1 MTAVVAQPMTRRQV
15 PVRRVSGRRRSVPQG
30 SVRPRVRVATATAP
44 DVRRAHPAAP
54 SGRPAGTPAPSLR
67 RGALPEHL
75 QLSPR
80 PTQGA
85 GRLGSPG
92 TASGWRLTDRAIRLI
107 FAVLVTLMLTSLAV
121 VVVKLV
127 QVTSP
132 TATTIATTVS
142 GAVAR

>member
-15 PVRRVSGRRRSVPQG
+15 PVRHVSGRRGSVRQG
-30 SVRPRVRVATATAP
+30 SVRPTVRVATTTAP

-80 PTQGA
+80 TTQGA
-85 GRLGSPG
+85 GRLGSV

-132 TATTIATTVS
+132 TATTIAATVS